1 MAGRYAWRYV
11 ALAQRGGARARVV
24 RALSAG
30 SSRTP
35 RCYELLRS
43 SLIPMHLPMRLMRLR
58 LRTRKVIPMLS
69 CVQFGR
75 IAVGP
80 GAPV

>member
-11 ALAQRGGARARVV
+11 ALAQRGRAGPR

-75 IAVGP
+75 MAVGP